1 MSYQAL
7 YRKYRSQNFDEVYGQ
22 EHIVR
27 TLKNALNN
35 NKIAHAYLFTGPRGT
50 GKTSIARLL
59 AKALNCEQGIGHICN
74 ECESCKLISTNAHPD
89 IIEIDAASNS
99 RVEEIRNVIEQVKYA
114 PIKARYKVYIID
126 EVHMLSN
133 SAFNALLKTLEE
145 PPENVVFILATTEP
159 YKVLPTIISRC
170 QRFDFTKIDNEA
182 IKSRLQDI
190 CKKENISIEDEALN
204 ELASLA
210 DGGMRDALSLLDEII
225 AYCGNNIKYSDILN
239 IFGLISKEEKVNFLE
254 GVFNKQI
261 NEVLNKFISYI
272 QKGVDVKHFNEDLI
286 NILKDLLIYKITKD
300 TINVKYINENLLI
313 KLSNLITISDLKI
326 IINKLIDANNE
337 FKNIAD
343 LNSFY
348 EIVLLDVATSK
359 EINYEENKVIL
370 KQQENPIEKQLKEN
384 KNKLQEK
391 IHAND
396 TSTSIKKE
404 IINEEKVQDNKQNIE
419 DELNNLDKSN
429 LEKSTQNS
437 TNLFINE
444 TTQDNKIEENIPSLN
459 EINREKLENKTENEN
474 EKLTSNLSHSKE
486 LEMANTYKPSDYKEN
501 IEQNKPNIAPDNDK
515 KEIISLSDDL
525 IIKAIVKSSKEEK
538 VQLYEKWNLLDD
550 YRIEP
555 KFAPLISKIQTTTL
569 FSLCDELLIL
579 QTQYNSVVETINQK
593 QNNALV
599 VELISKLLGRKVRIY
614 AITLNEA
621 NRLTMYYYNLR
632 QVNKLPK
639 KSEIGKLF

>member
-1 MSYQAL
+1 MLLSTT
-7 YRKYRSQNFDEVYGQ
+7 F
-22 EHIVR
+22 
-27 TLKNALNN
+27 
-35 NKIAHAYLFTGPRGT
+35 LFKLHLGSIKVFLSPSPVILCITILG
-50 GKTSIARLL
+50 GKFSI
-59 AKALNCEQGIGHICN
+59 
-74 ECESCKLISTNAHPD
+74 
-89 IIEIDAASNS
+89 
-99 RVEEIRNVIEQVKYA
+99 
-114 PIKARYKVYIID
+114 
-126 EVHMLSN
+126 
-133 SAFNALLKTLEE
+133 
-145 PPENVVFILATTEP
+145 
-159 YKVLPTIISRC
+159 
-170 QRFDFTKIDNEA
+170 
-182 IKSRLQDI
+182 QDI
-190 CKKENISIEDEALN
+190 TISI
-204 ELASLA
+204 
-210 DGGMRDALSLLDEII
+210 
-225 AYCGNNIKYSDILN
+225 YSSN
-239 IFGLISKEEKVNFLE
+239 V
-254 GVFNKQI
+254 
-261 NEVLNKFISYI
+261 
-272 QKGVDVKHFNEDLI
+272 

-359 EINYEENKVIL
+359 EINNDENKVIL

-396 TSTSIKKE
+396 TSASIKKE
-404 IINEEKVQDNKQNIE
+404 IINEEKAQDNKQNIE

-437 TNLFINE
+437 INLFIND
-444 TTQDNKIEENIPSLN
+444 TTQNNKIEENKPS
-459 EINREKLENKTENEN
+459 INQINQEKLENKTENEN

-501 IEQNKPNIAPDNDK
+501 IDQNKPNIAPDNDK

-538 VQLYEKWNLLDD
+538 VQLYEKWDLLDD

-593 QNNALV
+593 QNNDLV